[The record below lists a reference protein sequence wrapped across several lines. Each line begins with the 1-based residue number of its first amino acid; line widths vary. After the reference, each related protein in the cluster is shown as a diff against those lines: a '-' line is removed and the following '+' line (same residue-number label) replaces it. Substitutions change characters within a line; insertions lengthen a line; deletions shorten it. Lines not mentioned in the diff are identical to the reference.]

1 MKEFSKKISA
11 ILMALVVV
19 LSTMSF
25 TVSQHYCGG
34 ELMDSALF
42 SKAESC
48 GMDMTISTKNDCNI
62 QSKNCCKDVIKQIE
76 GKKVVNIDGE
86 LFSFQQQLFVAS
98 FIYTYINLFEGL
110 DTNIIPFKNYS
121 PPLLVSDIQVTHQ
134 VFII

>member
-34 ELMDSALF
+34 ELMDSGLF

-48 GMDMTISTKNDCNI
+48 GMDMQISTQKECSI
-62 QSKNCCKDVIKQIE
+62 QTKNCCKDVIKQIE
-76 GKKVVNIDGE
+76 GKKVVTTDIAPLNTY
-86 LFSFQQQLFVAS
+86 QQLFTAS

-121 PPLLVSDIQVTHQ
+121 PPILVSDIQITHQ
-134 VFII
+134 VFLI

>member
-1 MKEFSKKISA
+1 MKEFSKKIGA

-25 TVSQHYCGG
+25 TVSQHYCGD

-48 GMDMTISTKNDCNI
+48 GMDMSISTQKDCSI
-62 QSKNCCKDVIKQIE
+62 LTKNCCKDVVKQIKGQNE
-76 GKKVVNIDGE
+76 IKTNLTTI
-86 LFSFQQQLFVAS
+86 SFNQQVFTAS
-98 FIYTYINLFEGL
+98 FIITYINLFEGL

-121 PPLLVSDIQVTHQ
+121 PPLLVSDIQVTNQ
-134 VFII
+134 VFLI